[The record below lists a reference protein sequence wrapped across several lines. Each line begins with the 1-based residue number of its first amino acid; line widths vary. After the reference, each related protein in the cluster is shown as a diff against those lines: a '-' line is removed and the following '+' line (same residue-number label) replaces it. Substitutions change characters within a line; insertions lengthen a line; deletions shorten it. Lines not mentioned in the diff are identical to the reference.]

1 MKQKFDSFEVN
12 SRIMQIMREKNL
24 NKNSLA
30 KLLNLS
36 QPALA
41 KIEKNL
47 NLPSYK
53 LLFEIIQNFPD
64 INTEWLLTGTG
75 KMLRSVDVTL
85 EPEDQKTLVDLV
97 SSQKNEIQFL
107 KDKLEEKDKIISD
120 LSRTNLLLVEKE
132 LKNDSAPYPGN
143 KEKMN
148 NAG

>member
-75 KMLRSVDVTL
+75 KMLRSLDVTL

>member
-1 MKQKFDSFEVN
+1 MDIGKRIELIINEKKLSVRAFAKAIDCSDTAIGKIIARKNEPGYKILFAIIEKFD
-12 SRIMQIMREKNL
+12 
-24 NKNSLA
+24 
-30 KLLNLS
+30 
-36 QPALA
+36 
-41 KIEKNL
+41 
-47 NLPSYK
+47 
-53 LLFEIIQNFPD
+53 D
-64 INTEWLLTGTG
+64 ISPEWLLTGQG
-75 KMLRSVDVTL
+75 EMMRAKGVKL